1 MTRVVTSQQQSRPPA
16 TGAADFGLR
25 RSIEL
30 FRAFRG
36 GHSDFDRFYRTDP
49 QEFYRFQ
56 ARDTVAQ
63 LQRYTSLAG
72 ALVVDVGG
80 GPGYFTEALTAAGAR
95 CVLVEPE
102 AGMTPSSDA
111 GDGPPAPAAPV
122 PDGPG
127 AATTSEAAIRELHDW
142 HITPGRLAPG
152 RTVAGDGNRM
162 PLPDALADLTFS
174 SNVLEHVP
182 STEAFVRELVRV
194 TRPGGLLYVSFT
206 AWLSPW
212 GGHETAPWHF
222 LGGRYAARRYERRFG
237 RPPSNLYG
245 SSLFARH
252 VGSTL
257 RFARALEGVDVV
269 DALPRYYPD
278 WMRWIVRVPGVRELA
293 TWNLLLV
300 LRRRG
305 TGP

>member
-1 MTRVVTSQQQSRPPA
+1 MVTTSGATRTPVAGPD
-16 TGAADFGLR
+16 GWGLR
-25 RSIEL
+25 RSVEL

-36 GHSDFDRFYRTDP
+36 GHSEFDRFYRTDP

-56 ARDTVAQ
+56 AADTVAQ
-63 LQRYTSLAG
+63 LRRYTSVAG
-72 ALVVDVGG
+72 KLVVDVGG
-80 GPGYFTEALTAAGAR
+80 GPGYFTEALTDAGAR

-102 AGMTPSSDA
+102 A
-111 GDGPPAPAAPV
+111 AASGHRPQAV
-122 PDGPG
+122 PDVRGPEP
-127 AATTSEAAIRELHDW
+127 SEQAVRDLHDW

-152 RTVAGDGNRM
+152 RTVAGDGNVL
-162 PLPDALADLTFS
+162 PLPDGLADLTFS

-182 STEAFVRELVRV
+182 SPAVFLDELVRV

-206 AWLSPW
+206 AWFSPW

-222 LGGRYAARRYERRFG
+222 LGGHRAARRYEQRFG
-237 RPPSNLYG
+237 RPPGNLFG
-245 SSLFARH
+245 SSLFACH
-252 VGSTL
+252 VGPTL
-257 RFARALEGVDVV
+257 RLARSHRGVDVV

-278 WMRWIVRVPGVRELA
+278 WMRWIVRVPALRELA

-305 TGP
+305 AS